1 MNQYLEL
8 LDDIMADGFTRQGRN
23 GNTRALFGPQLRFNL
38 KDGFPAVTTK
48 PLKFDSVLGELLWFL
63 RGSDNDNDLRALM
76 GYEPGRPTIWTANA
90 MDPNWTSKPCCISK
104 PPGYLGRIY
113 GVQWTNF
120 DGTPERGNGTDQISE
135 LLRGLVL
142 DPFGR
147 RHIVSAWN
155 PNQLGEM
162 ALPPCHIMFQCLV
175 APPNKLTLIMYQRSA
190 DTVLGV
196 PFNIASY
203 ALLAH
208 LIAAVTGLEADTLVI
223 NLGDAHI
230 YEQHFPAVAEQLR
243 RAPMPLPTLVIDP
256 KHVRDRD
263 SLMALA
269 KAGGN
274 LRFLLGQIEMGDVSL
289 NGYQSHPKLVNPT
302 PMIV

>member
-1 MNQYLEL
+1 MNAYLEL
-8 LDDIMADGFTRQGRN
+8 LDDIMADGFTRHGRN

-38 KDGFPAVTTK
+38 AAGFPAVTTK
-48 PLKFDSVLGELLWFL
+48 PLKFESVLGELLWFL

-76 GYEPGRPTIWTANA
+76 GYEPGKKTIWTANA
-90 MDPNWTSKPCCISK
+90 EDPNWRSKPECINHR
-104 PPGYLGRIY
+104 PGYLGKIY

-120 DGTPERGNGTDQISE
+120 DGTPERGAGTDQISE
-135 LLRGLVL
+135 LIRGLVQ

-155 PNQLGEM
+155 PNQLAEM

-190 DTVLGV
+190 DTVLGI

-208 LIAAVTGLEADTLVI
+208 LIATATCLVVDTLVI

-243 RAPMPLPTLVIDP
+243 RAPMALPTLRIDA
-256 KHVRDRD
+256 KHARDRE
-263 SLMALA
+263 SLLPMA

-274 LRFLLGQIEMGDVSL
+274 LRFLLGQIGMEDVSL
-289 NGYQSHPKLVNPT
+289 NGYQSHPKLTNPT

>member
-8 LDDIMADGFTRQGRN
+8 LDDIMADGFTRHGRN
-23 GNTRALFGPQLRFNL
+23 GNTRALFGPQLCFNL
-38 KDGFPAVTTK
+38 KEGFPAVTTK

-76 GYEPGRPTIWTANA
+76 GYEPGKKTIWTANA
-90 MDPNWTSKPCCISK
+90 EDPNWRRKPACIDQR
-104 PPGYLGRIY
+104 PGYLGKIY

-120 DGTPERGNGTDQISE
+120 DGTPERGAGTDQISE

-162 ALPPCHIMFQCLV
+162 ALPPCHILFQCLV

-190 DTVLGV
+190 DTVLGI

-203 ALLAH
+203 ALLTH
-208 LIAAVTGLEADTLVI
+208 LLATVTGLVADTLVL

-243 RAPMPLPTLVIDP
+243 RAPLPLPTLQIDS
-256 KHVRDRD
+256 KHANRRE
-263 SLMALA
+263 SLDGLA
-269 KAGGN
+269 KAGGKM
-274 LRFLLGQIEMGDVSL
+274 RHLLGLIEMEDVSL
-289 NGYQSHPKLVNPT
+289 VGYQSHPKLESPT